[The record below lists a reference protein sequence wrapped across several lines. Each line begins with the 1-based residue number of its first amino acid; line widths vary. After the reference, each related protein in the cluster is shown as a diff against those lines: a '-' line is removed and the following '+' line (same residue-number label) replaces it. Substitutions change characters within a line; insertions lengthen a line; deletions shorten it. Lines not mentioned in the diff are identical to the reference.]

1 MSDERLKRPTGAERM
16 SRGHD
21 DRARTHDRE
30 QSDPVR
36 LQRLLDTF
44 SQAHLN
50 TLPPIP
56 GYHVMWATT
65 TNPRDTVQ
73 MRLQAGYEL
82 VTEAD
87 LPDGYAEGLSI
98 KGGEFAGAI
107 GTNEM
112 IALKLPSDLYEA
124 AMKHFHHDLPAAED
138 GKLRAIID
146 MMRELAARNKL
157 TLHEG
162 SGFADV

>member
-1 MSDERLKRPTGAERM
+1 MSDERLKKPTGAERQ
-16 SRGHD
+16 SRGLD
-21 DRARTHDRE
+21 DRAHTQNRE
-30 QSDPVR
+30 HTDPMR

-65 TNPRDTVQ
+65 TNPRDTIQ

-82 VTEAD
+82 VTKED
-87 LPDGYAEGLSI
+87 LPPGYADNLSI
-98 KGGEFAGAI
+98 KGGDFSGAI

-124 AMKHFHHDLPAAED
+124 AMKHFHHDLPASED
-138 GKLRAIID
+138 EKLRAVYDVI
-146 MMRELAARNKL
+146 REMAAKNRL
-157 TLHEG
+157 PIQEG
-162 SGFADV
+162 DGFRSV